1 MNKVFWKRNFLL
13 FVVFATGAAVLVV
26 EVVATRVLAPY
37 FGNTIFSI
45 SSIISTILAAL
56 SFGYYFGGKL
66 ADKRPTLNLF
76 FGIIFAAGISI
87 LLIHY
92 LSVFLLPIL
101 GRVFSIIYGPLV
113 SAIVLFFIPALF
125 LGTLSPFAIKL
136 QHKINPEVGIGT
148 MSGKIF
154 FWSTFGSI
162 FGSLFSGFYL
172 IPNFGLSNMLIVTGI
187 LLIIMS
193 GIFLIFLNKK
203 YKNIFFLILIC
214 VVLIGLQLPKDKV
227 EALYIKEG
235 MYHRIVVRE
244 GYNEDNQLVRVL
256 NLDKSNSGWK
266 FDNEENGMMDYAK
279 YYKLIDL
286 IKNPKE
292 VLVIGG
298 GAYIVPDLIIDNYKN
313 INVDVV
319 EIEPSLYDLSVEYF
333 DLTESDRLTNYVA
346 DGRGFLNKSDKKY
359 DLIFADA
366 YSSVI
371 SIPTHLIT
379 EEFFILSKDSLNND
393 GMFWANI
400 IGSLDSI
407 TVASEIKTFKK
418 VFPNS
423 YFFITE
429 DHELDNLQN
438 IVVVGVNSD
447 EIIDFTNLDIIK
459 VFQPLVSDI
468 SKNIFNMEI
477 LNKGGII
484 LTDNYCPIDYLM
496 KENFTKLP

>member
-1 MNKVFWKRNFLL
+1 MNKFFWKRNFLL

-101 GRVFSIIYGPLV
+101 GSVFSIIYGPLV
-113 SAIVLFFIPALF
+113 SAITLFFIPALF

-136 QHKINPEVGIGT
+136 QYKMNSEVGIGT

-172 IPNFGLSNMLIVTGI
+172 IPNFGLSNILIATGI
-187 LLIIMS
+187 LLIVMS
-193 GIFLIFLNKK
+193 GIFLIFLNKR
-203 YKNIFFLILIC
+203 YKNIFSLVLIC
-214 VVLIGLQLPKDKV
+214 IVLSGLQLPRQKV
-227 EALYIKEG
+227 EAIYIKEG
-235 MYHRIVVRE
+235 MYYRIVVRE
-244 GYNEDNQLVRVL
+244 GYNEANQLVRVL
-256 NLDKSNSGWK
+256 NLDKSTSGWK
-266 FDNEENGMMDYAK
+266 FNNEENGMIGYAK

-286 IKNPKE
+286 IKDPKE

-298 GAYIVPDLIIDNYKN
+298 GAYIVPDLIIDNKED
-313 INVDVV
+313 INVDVIEV
-319 EIEPSLYDLSVEYF
+319 EPSLYDLSVEYF
-333 DLTESDRLTNYVA
+333 DLTESDRLTNYVT

-359 DLIFADA
+359 DLIFVDA
-366 YSSVI
+366 YSSI
-371 SIPTHLIT
+371 IAIPTHLIT
-379 EEFFILSKDSLNND
+379 EEFFTLSKENLND
-393 GMFWANI
+393 GGIFWANI

-407 TVASEIKTFKK
+407 TIASEIKTFKK
-418 VFPNS
+418 IFPNS
-423 YFFITE
+423 YFFVTKS
-429 DHELDNLQN
+429 HELNSLQN
-438 IVVVGVNSD
+438 IMVIGINS
-447 EIIDFTNLDIIK
+447 EEPINFTEKDIIE
-459 VFQPLVSDI
+459 VFQPLILDI
-468 SKNIFNMEI
+468 SQNIINIEI
-477 LNKGGII
+477 LNKKGII